1 MSTRKGNQQARQPEA
16 QVAKERPREDAKQ
29 PADQGMV
36 EEDVKSGLVA
46 VRSRAA
52 ALAMLPP
59 IPEAGDDA
67 KKTLKSM
74 FPAPLLADMDVE
86 RMRRTTAL
94 SLADVKF
101 NDQWSPIGVYLY
113 PKGQKFLSDG
123 TPENEKDIPVKPVVF
138 GFRPNK
144 ATSMFTLDITYSDG
158 TSGVSTLFSTPMMRS
173 FGNTFKEIMGMGK
186 YKRQA
191 EEASKLNRTFDET
204 KSQFSMS
211 LSNAPVSAP
220 QEITEGPYKGMNC
233 HFVRFAHNYRKML
246 LWAVREGLMSKDY
259 RKYFRWAHAGVARA
273 LIAKM
278 TPMELWVCVRPNI
291 NIHSYK
297 GKPEDGEQK
306 KDDDEVGA
314 AAPMTADEIM
324 AEDPVKF
331 YFYLNAPVFVKQDEH
346 TALQGASRDYCIVP
360 QARVVEAMYNAQYNA
375 DKSFPLFVATP
386 TADNKFDF
394 QVASGFMRQ
403 NPLVLDRGAAFRT
416 TFGLAFKPSNKNS
429 NDAKTILPLKPK
441 GIYICGRSALDS
453 GGNIAGAK
461 NDDEDAEYERLQQ
474 DQERLAAMEDA
485 RKAEANKRMAADL
498 VHGVNFDD
506 DEEPDALKRP
516 RVAEETQAAEGP
528 QFHIPRD
535 EELIEDSP

>member
-1 MSTRKGNQQARQPEA
+1 MSTRKGNPQARQSEPSA
-16 QVAKERPREDAKQ
+16 AKEKAKEDVKQ
-29 PADQGMV
+29 PIDQAPM
-36 EEDVKSGLVA
+36 EEDNKSGLVA

-67 KKTLKSM
+67 RKTLKSM
-74 FPAPLLADMDVE
+74 FPAPLLVDMDVE

-101 NDQWSPIGVYLY
+101 NDQWAPIGVYNY

-144 ATSMFTLDITYSDG
+144 ATSMFTLDVTYSDG

-173 FGNTFKEIMGMGK
+173 FGNTFKEVMGMGK

-191 EEASKLNRTFDET
+191 EEAAKLNRAFDET

-233 HFVRFAHNYRKML
+233 HFVRFAHSYRKML
-246 LWAVREGLMSKDY
+246 LWAIREGLMSKDY

-278 TPMELWVCVRPNI
+278 SPMELWVCVRPNI

-297 GKPEDGEQK
+297 GKPEEGEQK

-314 AAPMTADEIM
+314 AAPMTAEEIM

-346 TALQGASRDYCIVP
+346 TALQGANRDYCIVP
-360 QARVVEAMYNAQYNA
+360 QARVVEAMYNAQYNIE
-375 DKSFPLFVATP
+375 KSFPLFVATP

-394 QVASGFMRQ
+394 QAASGFMRQ
-403 NPLVLDRGAAFRT
+403 NPLVLDRGAAFRA

-461 NDDEDAEYERLQQ
+461 NDDEDAEFERLQQ
-474 DQERLAAMEDA
+474 DQERLAATEEA
-485 RKAEANKRMAADL
+485 RRLESNKRAADEL
-498 VHGVNFDD
+498 VNGVDF
-506 DEEPDALKRP
+506 DEELDPEVLKRL
-516 RVAEETQAAEGP
+516 RGEETQPNEAP
-528 QFHIPRD
+528 RFKIPTE
-535 EELIEDSP
+535 EELVEDSP